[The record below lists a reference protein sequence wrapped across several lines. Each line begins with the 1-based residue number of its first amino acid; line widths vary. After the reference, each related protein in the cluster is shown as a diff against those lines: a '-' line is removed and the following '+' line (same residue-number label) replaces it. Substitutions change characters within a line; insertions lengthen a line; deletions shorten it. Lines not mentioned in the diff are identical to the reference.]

1 MHTQTVTK
9 TIKLL
14 PNWKDNNFEGYA
26 AYISQAH
33 SLQKTLASLFVNDDV
48 EVVSL
53 DATYSLVLKEKEQ
66 EEVMDTSFWVDLAI
80 GKYNV

>member
-26 AYISQAH
+26 EYIAQANA
-33 SLQKTLASLFVNDDV
+33 LQKTLASLFVNDDV
-48 EVVSL
+48 EIVSL
-53 DATYSLVLKEKEQ
+53 DTTISVTLKEKEQ
-66 EEVMDTSFWVDLAI
+66 KETLDTSFWVDVAT
-80 GKYNV
+80 GEFNV